1 MKYLWILFL
10 GIIMAGCHTK
20 KSVVGPAA
28 NTTRVVL
35 TPGEPHLLLLTGT
48 ISYDSLSATYHIDI
62 SNERYVDGYLNLN
75 DSGTDFSGLHY
86 VQLSSDS
93 TVISRH
99 TMENPL
105 LRDIEYLGASG
116 FEHKVTVLPK
126 ADLFLRIQ
134 LDDGV
139 RCVEFRNGQQVIKRL
154 QTTN

>member
-1 MKYLWILFL
+1 M
-10 GIIMAGCHTK
+10 
-20 KSVVGPAA
+20 
-28 NTTRVVL
+28 
-35 TPGEPHLLLLTGT
+35 LLTGT

-62 SNERYVDGYLNLN
+62 SSERYVDGYLNLN

-86 VQLSSDS
+86 VQLSADS

-139 RCVEFRNGQQVIKRL
+139 RCVEFRNDQQVIKRL